1 MYNPKRWAF
10 PSTSFTRLSVGQ
22 EVTDD
27 IMVNLERELDKMEVE
42 A

>member
-1 MYNPKRWAF
+1 MYNPEKMGF
-10 PSTSFTRLSVGQ
+10 STTSFTRLSVGQ
-22 EVTDD
+22 EVPDD